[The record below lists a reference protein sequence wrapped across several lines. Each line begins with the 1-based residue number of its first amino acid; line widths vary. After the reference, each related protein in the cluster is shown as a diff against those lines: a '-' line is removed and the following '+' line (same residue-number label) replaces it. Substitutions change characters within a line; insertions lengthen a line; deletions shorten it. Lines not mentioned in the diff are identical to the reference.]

1 MKLIIFTPAVKI
13 SAIGRMTSLVTR
25 ALVAAGHEVTVVRA
39 ESAGLLSKETH
50 DFHAALLPWN
60 RQKKIA
66 ELASQADAV
75 IYQIGN
81 SFEMHQGCLE
91 WMFRLPGVVCLHDFY
106 LGHLFYQWAQ
116 THREMANETIRAWYG
131 KEVQAQFFSHSNGED
146 FLENTRDAAP
156 MTEWI
161 CSQARG
167 VITHSSWAINR
178 VLRSCPG
185 PVHVVPLAYDAPQ
198 HLMTSGT
205 VDHEGFRILT
215 IGHVNPNKRI
225 NSVVRAIGKS
235 ALLRESA
242 IYSVVG
248 KIQPETEAEL
258 TALAKRCGVRL
269 VLSGEVDDTTL
280 AQAVTQSD
288 VISCLRW
295 PSLEAASASAIE
307 AMLYGK
313 PIIVTD
319 TGFYSEIPDS
329 CAIKIDPSSE
339 ITNIQTALEAL
350 LTNRALG
357 ARLGDEAHK
366 WANDTFRPEKY
377 AQRLVEVAIL
387 ARPIGPVV
395 SALNYISDQMSR
407 WGASNSLFQLDC
419 TTIPLQSLCDRIVP
433 DTLIPN
439 PTD

>member
-25 ALVAAGHEVTVVRA
+25 ALVAAGHDVTVVRA
-39 ESAGLLSKETH
+39 EGARLLSRETH
-50 DFHAALLPWN
+50 DFHTTAIPWN
-60 RQKKIA
+60 ETKVVVD
-66 ELASQADAV
+66 LASQADSV

-91 WMFRLPGVVCLHDFY
+91 WLCRLPGVVCLHDFY
-106 LGHLFYQWAQ
+106 LGHLFYEWAQ
-116 THREMANETIRAWYG
+116 THREPASETVRAWYG
-131 KEVQAQFFSHSNGED
+131 EEVQTRFFSHTNGED
-146 FLENTRDAAP
+146 FLEHTRDTAP

-161 CSQARG
+161 CSSARG

-198 HLMTSGT
+198 HLARSGNM
-205 VDHEGFRILT
+205 DHEDFRILT

-225 NSVVRAIGKS
+225 NSVVQAIGKS
-235 ALLRESA
+235 ALLRERA
-242 IYSVVG
+242 VYNVVG

-258 TALAKRCGVRL
+258 TALAVRCGVRL
-269 VLSGEVDDTTL
+269 VISGEVDDSAL

-329 CAIKIDPSSE
+329 CAIKIDPNSE
-339 ITNIQTALEAL
+339 ITNLQTALEAL
-350 LTNRALG
+350 CTDRGLRSKLG
-357 ARLGDEAHK
+357 AEAYK
-366 WANDTFRPEKY
+366 WANNTFRPERY
-377 AQRLVEVAIL
+377 AQRMVEVAIS
-387 ARPIGPVV
+387 ARQIGPVV
-395 SALNYISDQMSR
+395 STVNYISDQMSR
-407 WGASNSLFQLDC
+407 WGASNSLFHLDC
-419 TTIPLQSLCDRIVP
+419 TTAPLQSLCDAITP
-433 DTLIPN
+433 GTLLPN
-439 PTD
+439 PAD